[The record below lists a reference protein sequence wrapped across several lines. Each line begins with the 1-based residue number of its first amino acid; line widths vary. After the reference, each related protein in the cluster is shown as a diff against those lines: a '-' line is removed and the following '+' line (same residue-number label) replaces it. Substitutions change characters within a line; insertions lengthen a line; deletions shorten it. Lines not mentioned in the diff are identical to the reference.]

1 MPFHLFER
9 FGIEIEF
16 AVVDRASLRVA
27 PVVDRILQLAASLP
41 NARVESES
49 VPGWPDEI
57 ALGPITLGN
66 ELTAHVLELKVSE
79 PAPSLDGLSDH
90 FAAALASLRPA
101 LDRLGVMLLPSGM
114 HPTMDPDR
122 EMVLWPH
129 ANSEVYR
136 AFDRIFGCKGHGWA
150 NLQSCHLN
158 LPFANDDEF
167 GRLHAAIRALLPIM
181 PALSAS
187 TPFMD
192 GKSTGLL
199 DNRLEVYRLN
209 SRRVPQAAGL
219 VIPERVYTHA
229 DYQRVILGE
238 VYAGYAPHDPDG
250 LLRDEWANARG
261 AIARFGRGT
270 IEIRV
275 LDSQE
280 CPRADLAI
288 ASSVASVTRA
298 IAEGRLGNPPA
309 LRAWAV
315 EPLHAILLDVIRDA
329 DQATLSLTPFLRDL
343 GYSGP
348 CPAPAGAVWAELL
361 DRALAGSRPAWRTD
375 AERILASGCLARR
388 ISRATPSPA
397 DIPHTYRALAG
408 CLEHNQFFGT

>member
-1 MPFHLFER
+1 MTFHLFER

-16 AVVDRASLRVA
+16 AVVDRATLRVA
-27 PVVDRILQLAASLP
+27 PVVDRILREAANLP
-41 NARVESES
+41 GARVESES

-57 ALGPITLGN
+57 ALGPITIGN

-79 PAPSLDGLSDH
+79 PASSLEGLSSH
-90 FAAALASLRPA
+90 FAEALASLHPT

-129 ANSEVYR
+129 GNSEVYA

-167 GRLHAAIRALLPIM
+167 GRLHAAIRALLPLM

-192 GKSTGLL
+192 GKATGLM
-199 DNRLEVYRLN
+199 DNRLQVYRLN

-219 VIPERVYTHA
+219 VIPERVYTRA
-229 DYQRVILGE
+229 DYERVILGE
-238 VYAGYAPHDPDG
+238 VYAGYAPHDPEG

-270 IEIRV
+270 IEVRV

-288 ASSVASVTRA
+288 ASTVAAVARAVT
-298 IAEGRLGNPPA
+298 EGRLGNPPA

-315 EPLHAILLDVIRDA
+315 EPLHQVLLSVIRDA
-329 DQATLSLTPFLRDL
+329 DQAPLTLTSYLRDL
-343 GYSGP
+343 GYAGP

-361 DRALAGSRPAWRTD
+361 DRALAGSHPAWRAD

-388 ISRATPSPA
+388 LTRATPTSAGIPA
-397 DIPHTYRALAG
+397 TYRALAA
-408 CLEHNQFFGT
+408 CLERNEFFTP

>member
-16 AVVDRASLRVA
+16 ALVNLDSLRVA
-27 PVVDRILQLAASLP
+27 PVVDLLLREAAALP
-41 NARVESES
+41 AARVESES
-49 VPGWPDEI
+49 VPTWPDEI
-57 ALGPITLGN
+57 TLGPITIGN
-66 ELTAHVLELKVSE
+66 ELSAHVLELKVSE
-79 PAPSLDGLSDH
+79 PAPSLDGLADH
-90 FAAALASLRPA
+90 FASTIASLRPA

-122 EMVLWPH
+122 EFVLWPH
-129 ANSEVYR
+129 GNSEVYA

-167 GRLHAAIRALLPIM
+167 GRLHAAIRTLLPIM

-187 TPFMD
+187 TPHID
-192 GKSTGLL
+192 GHASGLM

-219 VIPERVYTHA
+219 VIPERVYTRA
-229 DYQRVILGE
+229 DYERVILGE
-238 VYAGYAPHDPDG
+238 VYAGYAPHDPQS

-270 IEIRV
+270 IEVRV

-288 ASSVASVTRA
+288 ASTITAVLRA
-298 IAEGRLGNPPA
+298 ITEGRLGNPPA

-315 EPLHAILLDVIRDA
+315 EPLHQVLLSVIRDA
-329 DQATLSLTPFLRDL
+329 DQTTLTLTPYLRDL
-343 GYSGP
+343 GYTGP
-348 CPAPAGAVWAELL
+348 CPAPAAAVWAELL
-361 DRALAGSRPAWRTD
+361 DRALAGNRPPWRAD
-375 AERILASGCLARR
+375 AERILSSGCLARR
-388 ISRATPSPA
+388 ISRATPTPA
-397 DIPHTYRALAG
+397 LIPDTYRALAL
-408 CLEHNQFFGT
+408 CLEHNELFNL